1 MLHGKGGDMICLDTI
16 KQKLQNKT
24 VLITGHTGFKGTWLS
39 RFLLQLGAK
48 VVGIGLDE
56 GSESL
61 FTLTKTNQDMLSY
74 IQDIRDYDTLVQIIK
89 SENPDIVFHLA
100 AQPLVLISYQSPV
113 ETFNTNVMGTIH
125 LLEACRQLDS
135 LQSIVLITTDK
146 VYQNNEWVYSYREN
160 DRLGGHDPYSA
171 SKAMC
176 ELAIESY
183 RSSFYKKTG
192 VILTA
197 VRAGNVIG
205 GGDFSKDR
213 LIPDI
218 IRSIKQK
225 TVLSLRCPNS
235 IRPWQY
241 IMDALWGYLLICT
254 ASLQNTPP
262 PYYHLFISLITI
274 L

>member
-1 MLHGKGGDMICLDTI
+1 MLHGKGGSMICLDTI
-16 KQKLQNKT
+16 KQSLQNKT

-48 VVGIGLDE
+48 VLGIGLDE
-56 GSESL
+56 GSDSL

-74 IQDIRDYDTLVQIIK
+74 IQDIQDYDALVYIIK
-89 SENPDIVFHLA
+89 SAKPDIVFHLA
-100 AQPLVLISYQSPV
+100 AQPLVLTSYQSPIY
-113 ETFNTNVMGTIH
+113 TFNTNVMGTIH

-225 TVLSLRCPNS
+225 TSLSLRCPNS

-241 IMDALWGYLLICT
+241 IMDVLWGYLLICT
-254 ASLQNTPP
+254 ASLQNAISPP
-262 PYYHLFISLITI
+262 PYFAYRHLII
-274 L
+274 